1 MDLEVRQQREGE
13 GHRQRTV
20 PLVRGLA
27 DAELVGEAK
36 PFVAQERKARAK
48 TATKS
53 LLHPWGV
60 DRDRGD
66 AAVGDLSGLVEL
78 DQLPQL
84 QLSLRSPRPSIE
96 GQNQR
101 MAVGNLC
108 DGDCLAPIAGQG
120 QRREGVTDVES

>member
-1 MDLEVRQQREGE
+1 MDLEVRQQRESE

-20 PLVRGLA
+20 CLVRGLA

-36 PFVAQERKARAK
+36 PLVAQKGKARAE
-48 TATKS
+48 AAAKS
-53 LLHPWGV
+53 LLHPRRV
-60 DRDRGD
+60 DRDRDD
-66 AAVGDLSGLVEL
+66 AAVGDLSRLVEL

-101 MAVGNLC
+101 MAVSDLC
-108 DGDCLAPIAGQG
+108 DGNLAAPIAGQG
-120 QRREGVTDVES
+120 KRRKGVANIET